1 MQNFTLQRLSIDLSN
16 RCSKACD
23 FCYSGSF
30 PDGKTMWQP
39 EEIFDL
45 VKDCAKNG
53 LQAVSLGGGEPF
65 EYEDVFEVISVL
77 TPILFVSVTSN
88 GLPLKNREIWNKL
101 LKNKPDKI
109 HFTIHNPEN
118 DEEINNTLYLIG
130 LLKKKNIKA
139 GINLLVS
146 SDRIEETKQLTQRL
160 VRLGISRKEIIFVPR
175 RFSLQPTPQQ
185 VLEAAGNEPFQS
197 PSCLVDCRP
206 SERFCSLSW
215 DKQVNFCSYS
225 PSKATLQEISY
236 NGIINALDS
245 INFKTCM
252 I

>member
-1 MQNFTLQRLSIDLSN
+1 
-16 RCSKACD
+16 
-23 FCYSGSF
+23 
-30 PDGKTMWQP
+30 MWQP
-39 EEIFDL
+39 QEVVDL

-65 EYEDVFEVISVL
+65 EYKGVFEIISAL
-77 TPILFVSVTSN
+77 TPILFVSITSN
-88 GLPLKNREIWNKL
+88 GLPLKNKIVWSEL

-109 HFTIHNPEN
+109 HFTIHRPEDKEDVDN
-118 DEEINNTLYLIG
+118 ALKFIN
-130 LLKKKNIKA
+130 LLKKENIKA

-160 VRLGISRKEIIFVPR
+160 ARLGISRKEIIFVPR

-185 VLEAAGNEPFQS
+185 VLEAAGNELFQS
-197 PSCLVDCRP
+197 PSCLVDCHP

-215 DKQVNFCSYS
+215 DKRVNFCSYS
-225 PSKATLQEISY
+225 PSKAALQEISY
-236 NGIINALDS
+236 NGIINALNS
-245 INFKTCM
+245 INFKSCE